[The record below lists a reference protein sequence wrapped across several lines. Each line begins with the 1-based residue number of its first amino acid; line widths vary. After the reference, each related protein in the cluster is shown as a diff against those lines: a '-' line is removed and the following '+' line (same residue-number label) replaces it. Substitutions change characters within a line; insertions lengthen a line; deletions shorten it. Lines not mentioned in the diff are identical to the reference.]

1 MTVYQKLLKIRSI
14 RQTGFFVLLDPDH
27 QDGQTEL
34 QKAKAC
40 ETCGVDALLIGGS
53 LLLSAQYDDYVK
65 AVKSAVSLP
74 VILFPGNGHQISKH
88 ADAILFLS
96 LISGRNPTYLIEEHV
111 RTAPLIHSMGIE
123 TISTGYML
131 VESGSTTS
139 VEFMSDT
146 KPLPRE
152 KPNIAVAH
160 ALAAEY
166 LGMKML
172 YLEGG
177 SGASLSV
184 PDEMIQAVKSSI
196 SIPVIV
202 GGGIN
207 NPETARKK
215 VEAGADFIVAGTILE
230 NNNDIHLL
238 QALSDAVHHKA

>member
-1 MTVYQKLLKIRSI
+1 MTVYQRMLKIRND
-14 RQTGFFVLLDPDH
+14 RKAGFFVLLDPDH
-27 QDGQTEL
+27 QDSQTVLKRAED
-34 QKAKAC
+34 C

-53 LLLSAQYDDYVK
+53 LLLSSQFDDFVK
-65 AVKSAVSLP
+65 TVKSSVSLP
-74 VILFPGNGHQISKH
+74 VILFPGNGRQISKY

-111 RTAPLIHSMGIE
+111 HAAPIIHSIGLE
-123 TISTGYML
+123 AISTGYIL
-131 VESGSTTS
+131 VESGATTS
-139 VEFMSDT
+139 VEFMSNT
-146 KPLPRE
+146 RPLPRE
-152 KPNIAVAH
+152 KPGIAVAH

-184 PDEMIQAVKSSI
+184 PEEMIQAVKSSI

-207 NPETARKK
+207 TPGIARQKMK
-215 VEAGADFIVAGTILE
+215 AGADFIVAGTVLE
-230 NNNDIHLL
+230 NNNDIQLL
-238 QALSDAVHHKA
+238 QALSDAVHL